1 MPGTAKTGMF
11 LKYLLV
17 LNCNNGDGLKNNLFK
32 NILK

>member
-1 MPGTAKTGMF
+1 MPGTAITGMF

-17 LNCNNGDGLKNNLFK
+17 WDYNNGDGLKKFWFK

>member
-17 LNCNNGDGLKNNLFK
+17 WYCNNGDGLKKISFK